1 MDLLSIS
8 ELVDCHGHHTDH
20 PGCSAAVCQ
29 HYCRCAVLQGSA
41 QDDERGTT
49 LFLLFREEFSSHF
62 GTDTISGNSSR
73 SSGDEGSDYCLLF
86 VAGNMLHH

>member
-8 ELVDCHGHHTDH
+8 ELVDLHGHHTDR

-29 HYCRCAVLQGSA
+29 HYCGCAVLQGSA

-49 LFLLFREEFSSHF
+49 AEPDVIFVFLDR
-62 GTDTISGNSSR
+62 I
-73 SSGDEGSDYCLLF
+73 
-86 VAGNMLHH
+86 